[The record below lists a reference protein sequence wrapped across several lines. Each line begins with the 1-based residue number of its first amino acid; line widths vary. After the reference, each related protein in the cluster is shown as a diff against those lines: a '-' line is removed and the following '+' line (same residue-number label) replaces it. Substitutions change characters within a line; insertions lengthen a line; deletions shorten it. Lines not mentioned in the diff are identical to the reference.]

1 MAALAREMLS
11 DAMQFLV
18 NEDKKIVQHVQ
29 QKEDLVDALE
39 KETTVYLAE
48 LSQHSLTQ
56 EQSQE
61 MSALMHVVN
70 DLERIGDHAQ
80 NIIQLAEEKSE
91 NRLPFSEQA
100 IEELQEMY
108 EKVDEM
114 LSLSITAFEKND
126 LLLAGEVVDQ
136 DDVVDNLEQSL
147 RQSHISRINEQ
158 ICFPPS
164 GVVFLDIISNLER
177 IADHVTNFAQSVLEN
192 N

>member
-1 MAALAREMLS
+1 MLS
-11 DAMQFLV
+11 R
-18 NEDKKIVQHVQ
+18 
-29 QKEDLVDALE
+29 
-39 KETTVYLAE
+39 
-48 LSQHSLTQ
+48 
-56 EQSQE
+56 
-61 MSALMHVVN
+61 
-70 DLERIGDHAQ
+70 LERIGDHAQ
-80 NIIQLAEEKSE
+80 NIILLAEEKSE

-158 ICFPPS
+158 ICSAQRRSLS
-164 GVVFLDIISNLER
+164 GHYQQFRTDC
-177 IADHVTNFAQSVLEN
+177 
-192 N
+192 